1 MSKVANRIIP
11 VPSNVK
17 VFVSK
22 ESIAVEGPLG
32 RSEIFFPSGLEVAS
46 KESKISTKS
55 KNAALAGTHNSLIYN
70 AIKGVTKGYREILE
84 VKGIG
89 YKVSLK
95 DNKLEFLLG
104 KSHPIILDIPKGLKI
119 KVEGNKIIIEGVNKQ
134 QVRKFAV
141 NDIKSLCL
149 PSVYKKSKGIYYVG
163 EEESIKLKP
172 GKSLNK

>member
-22 ESIAVEGPLG
+22 EGIAVEGPLG
-32 RSEIFFPSGLEVAS
+32 RNEIFFPSGLEVIS

-55 KNAALAGTHNSLIYN
+55 KNVSLAGTHNSLIYN

-95 DNKLEFLLG
+95 DKKLEFLLG
-104 KSHPIILDIPKGLKI
+104 KSHAITLDIPKGLKI
-119 KVEGNKIIIEGVNKQ
+119 KVEG
-134 QVRKFAV
+134 
-141 NDIKSLCL
+141 
-149 PSVYKKSKGIYYVG
+149 
-163 EEESIKLKP
+163 
-172 GKSLNK
+172 